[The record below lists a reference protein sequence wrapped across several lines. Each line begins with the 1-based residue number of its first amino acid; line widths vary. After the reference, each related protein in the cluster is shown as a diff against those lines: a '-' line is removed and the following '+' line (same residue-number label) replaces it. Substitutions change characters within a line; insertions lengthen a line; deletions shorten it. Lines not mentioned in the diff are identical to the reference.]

1 MFEGTG
7 ALVRVERFA
16 GTAVAVLDAAP
27 GNRLTAALR
36 AALLAALEQA
46 MDDPAVTAVAVLGE
60 GAVFATGVGPED
72 GAPGLADLALRIEAA
87 RRPVVV
93 ALHGAVEDEA
103 LELALAARAR
113 VAEAGAT
120 FGFGCAAVGLVPG
133 GGATQRL
140 PRRVGVGPAL
150 EMLTTGRRIGADEAL
165 ALGLVDR
172 VAEGQDALLQ
182 AALVLAGE
190 LGRKPGPRLG
200 WRERPVPDLPQALN
214 AVAAARAAAAGA
226 PLLAA
231 RRIVD
236 CVEAALVLP
245 FAQGLDFEAA
255 ARADVVD
262 LPEVAALQALAR
274 AEARTA
280 PGFAEVAV
288 AGSIPVA
295 AACLAGGMAVT
306 LVRPD
311 RASLIA
317 ALEMIAASQGLAVE
331 AGRLTEARREADW
344 ARLTPALEA
353 PAGMPL
359 IESDETGV
367 TVCVGNERS
376 EVTLHGGPNGGPNG
390 GLAEVRT
397 PAAASLF
404 RSAGLMT
411 VVSRGP
417 VLAPMRAALSAV
429 AAHEAARVGRA
440 AVEAE
445 LAGFGVAVEGLPAG
459 GSAPPGPL
467 QARLLAA
474 LANRGL
480 ALIGAGVLDRPS
492 DIDMALVHGAGWL
505 RHVPGP
511 MLWAARRGLL
521 VLRADLNRW
530 KDEAPTLW
538 EPAPLIAA
546 MLRRGTRI
554 DALEGPE
561 VSRA

>member
-1 MFEGTG
+1 MTGKSGGRGVMMFEGTG
-7 ALVRVERFA
+7 ALVRVERL
-16 GTAVAVLDAAP
+16 GNVAVVVLDAAP
-27 GNRLTAALR
+27 DNRLTMALR

-46 MDDPAVTAVAVLGE
+46 MDDTEVAAVVILGE
-60 GAVFATGVGPED
+60 GSVFASGAGAED
-72 GAPGLADLALRIEAA
+72 GRPAPGDLALRIEEAP
-87 RRPVVV
+87 RPVVV

-113 VAEAGAT
+113 VAEAGAM
-120 FGFGCAAVGLVPG
+120 FGFGYAAVGLVPG
-133 GGATQRL
+133 GGGTQRL

-150 EMLTTGRRIGADEAL
+150 EMLTTGRRVGAAEAL
-165 ALGLVDR
+165 AVGLVDR
-172 VAEGQDALLQ
+172 VVEGQDALLE
-182 AALVLAGE
+182 AALALAE
-190 LGRKPGPRLG
+190 DLARQPGPRPG
-200 WRERPVPDLPQALN
+200 WREVAVPDLPVALA
-214 AVAAARAAAAGA
+214 AVAAARVAATGA
-226 PLLAA
+226 TLVAA

-255 ARADVVD
+255 ARADVAD
-262 LPEVAALQALAR
+262 LSEVAALQALAR

-295 AACLAGGMAVT
+295 VACLAGGMAVT

-311 RASLIA
+311 RTGLIA

-331 AGRLTEARREADW
+331 SGRLTEARREADW

-359 IESDETGV
+359 IEAGEMGV
-367 TVCVGNERS
+367 TVRVGDERS
-376 EVTLHGGPNGGPNG
+376 EVTLHE

-404 RSAGLMT
+404 RSAGLMA
-411 VVSRGP
+411 VVTRGP
-417 VLAPMRAALSAV
+417 VLAPMRAALAAV
-429 AAHEAARVGRA
+429 ATHEAARAGRA

-467 QARLLAA
+467 EARLLAV

-480 ALIGAGVLDRPS
+480 ALIGEGVVDRPS
-492 DIDMALVHGAGWL
+492 DIDAALVHGAGWL

-530 KDEAPTLW
+530 KDEAPALW

-546 MLRRGTRI
+546 MLRRGTRL
-554 DALEGPE
+554 DALE
-561 VSRA
+561 R

>member
-7 ALVRVERFA
+7 ALVRVERL
-16 GTAVAVLDAAP
+16 GRTAVVVLDAAP

-36 AALLAALEQA
+36 AALLTALAQA
-46 MDDPAVTAVAVLGE
+46 LDDPEAAAVVLLGE
-60 GAVFATGVGPED
+60 GAVFATGAGIED
-72 GAPGLADLALRIEAA
+72 GAPAPGDLALRIEEAP
-87 RRPVVV
+87 RPVIV
-93 ALHGAVEDEA
+93 ALQGAVEDEA

-133 GGATQRL
+133 AGGTQRL

-150 EMLTTGRRIGADEAL
+150 DMLTTGRRVGAGEAL
-165 ALGLVDR
+165 AIGLVER
-172 VAEGQDALLQ
+172 VAEGQDALLE
-182 AALVLAGE
+182 AALALAGE
-190 LGRKPGPRLG
+190 LGRKSGPRLG
-200 WRERPVPDLPQALN
+200 WRERQVPDLPLALA
-214 AVAAARAAAAGA
+214 AVAAARGAAAGS

-245 FAQGLDFEAA
+245 FAQGLAFETA
-255 ARADVVD
+255 ARTDVVD
-262 LPEVAALQALAR
+262 RPEVAALQALAR

-311 RASLIA
+311 RTGLIA

-331 AGRLTEARREADW
+331 AGRLTEAQREADW

-359 IESDETGV
+359 ILSDETGV
-367 TVCVGNERS
+367 TVQVGDARS
-376 EVTLHGGPNGGPNG
+376 EVTLHEGPNG

-404 RSAGLMT
+404 RSAGLMA

-417 VLAPMRAALSAV
+417 VLAPMRAALAAV
-429 AAHEAARVGRA
+429 AAHETARAGRA

-459 GSAPPGPL
+459 GNTAPGPL

-480 ALIGAGVLDRPS
+480 ALIGEGVVDRPG

-530 KDEAPTLW
+530 KDEAPVLW

-546 MLRRGTRI
+546 MLRRGTRL
-554 DALEGPE
+554 DALEGTG
-561 VSRA
+561 VSPA